1 MRKYKLQKG
10 WQMMADKA
18 KVIAY
23 KNSFNAEKY
32 DRVGLML
39 KKGCK
44 ETLQSIASAS
54 GESLNGY
61 IKAAIKDRY
70 KKDSGEEIEL

>member
-1 MRKYKLQKG
+1 
-10 WQMMADKA
+10 MMADKA
-18 KVIAY
+18 KATAY
-23 KNSFNAEKY
+23 KNKWQSENC
-32 DRVGLML
+32 DRVNLTV

-70 KKDSGEEIEL
+70 MKDSGEDIEL